1 MCINIIIAE
10 MEQNRNNSAF
20 VETQL
25 TFLNVI
31 EEEFILFL

>member
-20 VETQL
+20 DEKQL
-25 TFLNVI
+25 TFLNAI

>member
-1 MCINIIIAE
+1 

-20 VETQL
+20 DETQL

-31 EEEFILFL
+31 EEEFIL